1 MGGGLGGLSRQGLL
15 KGPFF
20 AALPNHTAFRFNYYF
35 AKYQLFMGTVNKKMP
50 HDFLNCKPWGEV
62 KINLSLTGDEPVW
75 KTSKNEFSDSECQ
88 NLGFVPNAGSFQGCI
103 ALCQEK
109 SRCTAFNYE
118 NSSTSCVLR
127 GCPLPIVPPAQ
138 NYYLTFDGYWKSS
151 ASTGS
156 FIESR
161 SKNN

>member
-1 MGGGLGGLSRQGLL
+1 M
-15 KGPFF
+15 
-20 AALPNHTAFRFNYYF
+20 
-35 AKYQLFMGTVNKKMP
+35 
-50 HDFLNCKPWGEV
+50 
-62 KINLSLTGDEPVW
+62 KINLSFTGDEPEW

-127 GCPLPIVPPAQ
+127 GCNLPIVPPTE
-138 NYYLTFDGYWKSS
+138 NVWPTFDGYWKSS

-156 FIESR
+156 YKASR
-161 SKNN
+161 SKNHYVAIRLLHKFMPLKLMEWSTSLCLFSCPQPAP